1 MSNKFKTTLML
12 LCAIVATLCLVSCS
26 NENPAPENPAPTI
39 IHSSN
44 ETKEVEVSTSN
55 PETKEVEV
63 STSNPEKTHL
73 GKYTFTDAMGYKY
86 TLTMKADETVTLE
99 CQSGYSSATHYGSWS
114 DVHLNDFGF
123 YRINFP
129 YEDSPSMC
137 FTRERII
144 KEGIL
149 FLNVSDNFLYN
160 SFNAARAKN
169 PKIRLKVKR

>member
-44 ETKEVEVSTSN
+44 
-55 PETKEVEV
+55 ETKEVEV

-114 DVHLNDFGF
+114 DAYLNDFGF
-123 YRINFP
+123 YRIDFS

-149 FLNVSDNFLYN
+149 YLNVSDNFLYN